1 VIKINTDKAP
11 KPVGPYSQ
19 AMLAG
24 GLIFISGQ
32 LGIDPMTG
40 DLKRGIEEQ
49 TKQAMTN
56 ISHILAEAGS
66 SISGIIKI
74 TAYLKD
80 MNDFPLFNSI
90 YSEFMGEHSPARACV
105 GVASLPRNALIE
117 IEAIALAS

>member
-1 VIKINTDKAP
+1 
-11 KPVGPYSQ
+11 
-19 AMLAG
+19 
-24 GLIFISGQ
+24 
-32 LGIDPMTG
+32 
-40 DLKRGIEEQ
+40 Q